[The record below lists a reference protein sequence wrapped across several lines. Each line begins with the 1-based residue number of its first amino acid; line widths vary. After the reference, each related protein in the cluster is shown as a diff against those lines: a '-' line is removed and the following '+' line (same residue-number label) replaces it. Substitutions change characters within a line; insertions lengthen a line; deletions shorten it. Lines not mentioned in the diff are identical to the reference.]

1 MTPENVTKL
10 IQKIVEQAQLLKDKH
25 IPGEKEAPVNYA
37 CIFSQS
43 ETEFKELLKIVQ
55 KICPQVD
62 TTLMGPIFDIGGIET
77 KAGRLRVLKIRR
89 PDIKRPERGD
99 ADFTVKNYKKF
110 KKDYLS
116 KHGFNLLIRPKFE
129 MIELSD
135 PTFNVLAYFS
145 SIPMNEQ
152 LGLK

>member
-10 IQKIVEQAQLLKDKH
+10 IQEIVEQAQLLKNKYISGEDK
-25 IPGEKEAPVNYA
+25 APVNYV
-37 CIFSQS
+37 CIFSQ
-43 ETEFKELLKIVQ
+43 TEKEFDELLEIIQ
-55 KICPQVD
+55 NMGPQVD
-62 TTLMGPIFDIGGIET
+62 TTSMGPIFDIGGIET
-77 KAGRLRVLKIRR
+77 KAGPLRVLKLHL
-89 PDIKRPERGD
+89 PDIKRPEWGD
-99 ADFTVKNYKKF
+99 ADFTVENYEKF

-116 KHGFNLLIRPKFE
+116 KPGFNLLIRSKFE

-145 SIPMNEQ
+145 SIPVNEQ

>member
-1 MTPENVTKL
+1 MTSENVIKL
-10 IQKIVEQAQLLKDKH
+10 IQGIVEEAQLLKDKY
-25 IPGEKEAPVNYA
+25 ILGEKKAPVNYA
-37 CIFSQS
+37 CIFSQ
-43 ETEFKELLKIVQ
+43 TEKEFNEFLKIIQ
-55 KICPQVD
+55 KMGPQVD
-62 TTLMGPIFDIGGIET
+62 TTSMGPIFDIGRIET
-77 KAGRLRVLKIRR
+77 KAGRLRVFKLRL

-99 ADFTVKNYKKF
+99 ADFTVKDYVKF
-110 KKDYLS
+110 KKDYLF
-116 KHGFNLLIRPKFE
+116 KTGFNLLIRPKFE